1 MLNDNE
7 LEDLSHLD
15 FLSTMTSLNQC
26 SAAVNGDFEDISF
39 PTVAWGFIQFLGLAY
54 TSLKG
59 I

>member
-26 SAAVNGDFEDISF
+26 SAAVNGDFEDFPSPLLLGDLYSF
-39 PTVAWGFIQFLGLAY
+39 
-54 TSLKG
+54 
-59 I
+59 